1 MSNTKK
7 QKRSPLE
14 RKPLRN
20 PGQSLQ
26 QYIQHVHNLQEM
38 PLAAMIAM
46 AVAIAIDEWWRHF
59 AARPPQPIGATLIAA
74 VVVACCVYQLSV
86 LRKRLTSLQLGLD
99 GEKTIGQLLEANR
112 RNDWHVFHDI
122 PCNRGNIDHVL
133 IAPQGVF
140 AIETKTRSKP
150 AEGEPIVTYNGESV
164 KFKDSKPDR
173 KPIIQ
178 ARAVRDWLREF
189 LHNYTAT
196 DYPVRGVVIPLGWYV
211 QSSKDGRPIDNIWVL
226 NEKAFLKWFDN
237 EPVVLSP
244 LQIARASEDLTAFV
258 TR

>member
-1 MSNTKK
+1 MSDTNKE
-7 QKRSPLE
+7 KRSPLK

-26 QYIQHVHNLQEM
+26 QEIQHIHNLQEM
-38 PLAAMIAM
+38 PLAAVIAM
-46 AVAIAIDEWWRHF
+46 AIAIAIDEWWRHF

-74 VVVACCVYQLSV
+74 VVVACCVYLLRV

-112 RNDWHVFHDI
+112 RNDWYVFHDI
-122 PCNRGNIDHVL
+122 PCNGFNIDHVV

-150 AEGEPIVTYNGESV
+150 AQDEPTVTYNGESV
-164 KFKDSKPDR
+164 EFKDSKPDR
-173 KPIIQ
+173 KPIRQ
-178 ARAVRDWLREF
+178 ARAVSNWLREF
-189 LHNYTAT
+189 LHRSTGM

-211 QSSKDGRPIDNIWVL
+211 RSPKDGRPIDIWVL
-226 NEKAFLKWFDN
+226 NEKAFLKWVEN
-237 EPVVLSP
+237 EPVVLTN
-244 LQIARASEDLTAFV
+244 QEIAWASERLTSFV
-258 TR
+258 AG

>member
-7 QKRSPLE
+7 QKRSPLK
-14 RKPLRN
+14 RNPLRN

-26 QYIQHVHNLQEM
+26 QEIQHIHNRQEM

-46 AVAIAIDEWWRHF
+46 AITIAIDEWWRHF
-59 AARPPQPIGATLIAA
+59 AARPPQPIWATLIAV
-74 VVVACCVYQLSV
+74 VVVAYCVYLLRVLS
-86 LRKRLTSLQLGLD
+86 KRLTSLQLGLN
-99 GEKTIGQLLEANR
+99 GEKTIGQFLEANR

-122 PCNRGNIDHVL
+122 PCNRGNIDHVV

-150 AEGEPIVTYNGESV
+150 AQGEPIVTYDGESV

-178 ARAVRDWLREF
+178 ARAVRDWLREK
-189 LHNYTAT
+189 LHESTSK

-211 QSSKDGRPIDNIWVL
+211 DGPKDGRPMNIWVL
-226 NEKAFLKWFDN
+226 NEKAFLKWVEN
-237 EPVVLSP
+237 EPVVLTS
-244 LQIARASEDLTAFV
+244 QEIAWASERLTSFV